1 MLACLIGYF
10 GDFDL
15 AEEATA
21 EAFAVAAQRWPGAGM
36 PDNPGAWLVTTARH
50 RAIDRLRR
58 DRVLAAKLPLLAQP
72 PEEAE
77 DVMDGPPIPD
87 ERLELVF
94 MCCHPALA
102 IDAQVAL
109 TLRAVAGLTT
119 EEIARAF
126 LVPAETMKRR
136 LTRAKSK
143 IKVAGIPFGVPV
155 ASQLPERLAAVLAVV
170 YLIFNEGYSGTGQ
183 PAESLASE
191 AIRLGRVLA
200 ALLPAEPEVLGL
212 LALMLLHDA
221 RREARFD
228 GQDLVLLPDQD
239 QSRWDWRQITEARDL
254 LARARSGSALLDPA
268 LQQAPTARGAYAL
281 QAAVASLQAET
292 PLDWPQ
298 VAALYGELADRTG
311 SERGPAEPGRGDRRS
326 RRPGCRPG
334 HRGRPGPAR
343 IPVLALDP
351 GRTPP
356 PSRPRRR
363 SQGRLPRGAR
373 AGPHRPRT
381 PFPRTPDR
389 RNLRAASC
397 PLRGHPLVV
406 PVTLQPSLS
415 PKPALP
421 PKEESMALPVRPT
434 RVAPAPGGTTTPRAS
449 WLMLAVLLLG
459 QFMCIIDVLVTN
471 VAMPSIAAS
480 LHASGASLQL
490 VVGGYTI
497 AYAMLLITGARL
509 GDRYGRRRTYLAGV
523 LVFTTASLACA
534 LAPDSQALIGF
545 RLVQGAGAAVLVPQV
560 FSIIQLNF
568 TGPARARALSAYAAV
583 LSAGAVTGL
592 VLGGVVVTAD
602 LFGTGWRPVFA
613 INVPIGIVL
622 AAAVPRLVPP
632 DAPVGRTKKLDLAGL
647 GAAACAVLLI
657 VLPLVLGREE
667 GWPAWG
673 FGCIAVG
680 VVLTVGFVLIE
691 RRVAARGG
699 DPLLNLAVLH
709 APALPS
715 GLVTLAA
722 TQIGYGGLLFAYT
735 LHLQAG
741 LGESALRSG
750 LSYLPF
756 AAVFGLAGYNWRRL
770 PAAAR
775 RVLVPAGLTVGI
787 LAYLALAAG
796 LHAGITAL
804 TWTGLAAVG
813 LGLGLSVSPLLTQSL
828 TYVPAARAADASG
841 LLTTTVQLGQLLGV
855 AAIGSVY
862 LSRAGSASAPASA
875 PGPGSGAGHV
885 ASAAATSAA
894 AMSGTALWL
903 AALSAAGLLAA
914 AVMVRAAQGRRS
926 AEP

>member
-1 MLACLIGYF
+1 
-10 GDFDL
+10 
-15 AEEATA
+15 
-21 EAFAVAAQRWPGAGM
+21 
-36 PDNPGAWLVTTARH
+36 
-50 RAIDRLRR
+50 
-58 DRVLAAKLPLLAQP
+58 
-72 PEEAE
+72 
-77 DVMDGPPIPD
+77 
-87 ERLELVF
+87 
-94 MCCHPALA
+94 
-102 IDAQVAL
+102 
-109 TLRAVAGLTT
+109 
-119 EEIARAF
+119 
-126 LVPAETMKRR
+126 
-136 LTRAKSK
+136 
-143 IKVAGIPFGVPV
+143 
-155 ASQLPERLAAVLAVV
+155 
-170 YLIFNEGYSGTGQ
+170 
-183 PAESLASE
+183 
-191 AIRLGRVLA
+191 
-200 ALLPAEPEVLGL
+200 
-212 LALMLLHDA
+212 
-221 RREARFD
+221 
-228 GQDLVLLPDQD
+228 
-239 QSRWDWRQITEARDL
+239 
-254 LARARSGSALLDPA
+254 
-268 LQQAPTARGAYAL
+268 
-281 QAAVASLQAET
+281 
-292 PLDWPQ
+292 
-298 VAALYGELADRTG
+298 
-311 SERGPAEPGRGDRRS
+311 
-326 RRPGCRPG
+326 
-334 HRGRPGPAR
+334 
-343 IPVLALDP
+343 
-351 GRTPP
+351 
-356 PSRPRRR
+356 
-363 SQGRLPRGAR
+363 
-373 AGPHRPRT
+373 
-381 PFPRTPDR
+381 
-389 RNLRAASC
+389 
-397 PLRGHPLVV
+397 
-406 PVTLQPSLS
+406 
-415 PKPALP
+415 
-421 PKEESMALPVRPT
+421 MALPT
-434 RVAPAPGGTTTPRAS
+434 RIAPAPGATTTPRAS

-471 VAMPSIAAS
+471 VAMPSIATS

-523 LVFTTASLACA
+523 LIFTTASLACA

-632 DAPVGRTKKLDLAGL
+632 DVPVGPTKKLDLAGL

-673 FGCIAVG
+673 FGCIAAG
-680 VVLTVGFVLIE
+680 VVLAAGFVLIE

-699 DPLLNLAVLH
+699 DPLLNLAVLR

-741 LGESALRSG
+741 LGESALRAG

-756 AAVFGLAGYNWRRL
+756 AAVFGLAGYNGRRL

-775 RVLVPAGLTVGI
+775 RVLLPAGLTVGI

-796 LHAGITAL
+796 LHSAGSHGGITAL

-828 TYVPAARAADASG
+828 THVPAARAADASG

-862 LSRAGSASAPASA
+862 LSHAGR
-875 PGPGSGAGHV
+875 SGD
-885 ASAAATSAA
+885 AATSAA

-914 AVMVRAAQGRRS
+914 AVMVRAAQARRS
-926 AEP
+926 PEP

>member
-1 MLACLIGYF
+1 
-10 GDFDL
+10 
-15 AEEATA
+15 
-21 EAFAVAAQRWPGAGM
+21 
-36 PDNPGAWLVTTARH
+36 
-50 RAIDRLRR
+50 
-58 DRVLAAKLPLLAQP
+58 
-72 PEEAE
+72 
-77 DVMDGPPIPD
+77 
-87 ERLELVF
+87 
-94 MCCHPALA
+94 
-102 IDAQVAL
+102 
-109 TLRAVAGLTT
+109 
-119 EEIARAF
+119 
-126 LVPAETMKRR
+126 
-136 LTRAKSK
+136 
-143 IKVAGIPFGVPV
+143 
-155 ASQLPERLAAVLAVV
+155 
-170 YLIFNEGYSGTGQ
+170 
-183 PAESLASE
+183 
-191 AIRLGRVLA
+191 
-200 ALLPAEPEVLGL
+200 
-212 LALMLLHDA
+212 
-221 RREARFD
+221 
-228 GQDLVLLPDQD
+228 
-239 QSRWDWRQITEARDL
+239 
-254 LARARSGSALLDPA
+254 
-268 LQQAPTARGAYAL
+268 
-281 QAAVASLQAET
+281 
-292 PLDWPQ
+292 
-298 VAALYGELADRTG
+298 
-311 SERGPAEPGRGDRRS
+311 
-326 RRPGCRPG
+326 
-334 HRGRPGPAR
+334 
-343 IPVLALDP
+343 
-351 GRTPP
+351 
-356 PSRPRRR
+356 
-363 SQGRLPRGAR
+363 
-373 AGPHRPRT
+373 
-381 PFPRTPDR
+381 
-389 RNLRAASC
+389 
-397 PLRGHPLVV
+397 
-406 PVTLQPSLS
+406 
-415 PKPALP
+415 
-421 PKEESMALPVRPT
+421 MALPTRPT
-434 RVAPAPGGTTTPRAS
+434 RIAPALGGTTTPHAS
-449 WLMLAVLLLG
+449 AFMLAVLLLG
-459 QFMCIIDVLVTN
+459 QFICIIDVLVTN

-523 LVFTTASLACA
+523 LIFTTASLACA

-632 DAPVGRTKKLDLAGL
+632 DAPVGRTKKVDLAGL
-647 GAAACAVLLI
+647 AAAACAVLLI

-673 FGCIAVG
+673 FGCIAAG
-680 VVLTVGFVLIE
+680 VVLAVGFVLIE

-699 DPLLNLAVLH
+699 DPLLNLAVLR

-735 LHLQAG
+735 LYLQAG
-741 LGESALRSG
+741 LGESALRAG
-750 LSYLPF
+750 LTYLPF

-770 PAAAR
+770 PAPAC

-796 LHAGITAL
+796 LHSAGSHASITAL

-828 TYVPAARAADASG
+828 THVPAARAADASG

-862 LSRAGSASAPASA
+862 LSRAGSS
-875 PGPGSGAGHV
+875 
-885 ASAAATSAA
+885 AATSAA

-914 AVMVRAAQGRRS
+914 TVMLRAARRRR
-926 AEP
+926 P

>member
-1 MLACLIGYF
+1 
-10 GDFDL
+10 
-15 AEEATA
+15 
-21 EAFAVAAQRWPGAGM
+21 
-36 PDNPGAWLVTTARH
+36 
-50 RAIDRLRR
+50 
-58 DRVLAAKLPLLAQP
+58 
-72 PEEAE
+72 
-77 DVMDGPPIPD
+77 
-87 ERLELVF
+87 
-94 MCCHPALA
+94 
-102 IDAQVAL
+102 
-109 TLRAVAGLTT
+109 
-119 EEIARAF
+119 
-126 LVPAETMKRR
+126 
-136 LTRAKSK
+136 
-143 IKVAGIPFGVPV
+143 
-155 ASQLPERLAAVLAVV
+155 
-170 YLIFNEGYSGTGQ
+170 
-183 PAESLASE
+183 
-191 AIRLGRVLA
+191 
-200 ALLPAEPEVLGL
+200 
-212 LALMLLHDA
+212 
-221 RREARFD
+221 
-228 GQDLVLLPDQD
+228 
-239 QSRWDWRQITEARDL
+239 
-254 LARARSGSALLDPA
+254 
-268 LQQAPTARGAYAL
+268 
-281 QAAVASLQAET
+281 
-292 PLDWPQ
+292 
-298 VAALYGELADRTG
+298 
-311 SERGPAEPGRGDRRS
+311 
-326 RRPGCRPG
+326 
-334 HRGRPGPAR
+334 
-343 IPVLALDP
+343 
-351 GRTPP
+351 
-356 PSRPRRR
+356 
-363 SQGRLPRGAR
+363 
-373 AGPHRPRT
+373 
-381 PFPRTPDR
+381 
-389 RNLRAASC
+389 
-397 PLRGHPLVV
+397 
-406 PVTLQPSLS
+406 
-415 PKPALP
+415 
-421 PKEESMALPVRPT
+421 MALPVRPT
-434 RVAPAPGGTTTPRAS
+434 RTAPAPGGTTAPRAS

-523 LVFTTASLACA
+523 LIFTTASLACA

-673 FGCIAVG
+673 FGCIAAG
-680 VVLTVGFVLIE
+680 VVLAVGFVLIE

-699 DPLLNLAVLH
+699 DPLLNLAVLR
-709 APALPS
+709 AAALPS

-741 LGESALRSG
+741 LGESALRAG

-756 AAVFGLAGYNWRRL
+756 AVVFGLAGYNWRRL

-828 TYVPAARAADASG
+828 THVPAARAADASG

-862 LSRAGSASAPASA
+862 LSRAGSASALTPGPSA
-875 PGPGSGAGHV
+875 PVP
-885 ASAAATSAA
+885 ATSPRPPPPRPRPCPAPP
-894 AMSGTALWL
+894 SGWPPCPRPACWPPR
-903 AALSAAGLLAA
+903 SWSGPHKAGDPQNLDPERPKHHAFPTLPARPSPEFNGCGVLPNRFGRTPHSLTPPGRPGPPRA
-914 AVMVRAAQGRRS
+914 PAVMPVRMGCRRPV
-926 AEP
+926 APRVWGCY

>member
-1 MLACLIGYF
+1 
-10 GDFDL
+10 
-15 AEEATA
+15 
-21 EAFAVAAQRWPGAGM
+21 
-36 PDNPGAWLVTTARH
+36 
-50 RAIDRLRR
+50 
-58 DRVLAAKLPLLAQP
+58 
-72 PEEAE
+72 
-77 DVMDGPPIPD
+77 
-87 ERLELVF
+87 
-94 MCCHPALA
+94 
-102 IDAQVAL
+102 
-109 TLRAVAGLTT
+109 
-119 EEIARAF
+119 
-126 LVPAETMKRR
+126 
-136 LTRAKSK
+136 
-143 IKVAGIPFGVPV
+143 
-155 ASQLPERLAAVLAVV
+155 
-170 YLIFNEGYSGTGQ
+170 
-183 PAESLASE
+183 
-191 AIRLGRVLA
+191 
-200 ALLPAEPEVLGL
+200 
-212 LALMLLHDA
+212 
-221 RREARFD
+221 
-228 GQDLVLLPDQD
+228 
-239 QSRWDWRQITEARDL
+239 
-254 LARARSGSALLDPA
+254 
-268 LQQAPTARGAYAL
+268 
-281 QAAVASLQAET
+281 
-292 PLDWPQ
+292 
-298 VAALYGELADRTG
+298 
-311 SERGPAEPGRGDRRS
+311 
-326 RRPGCRPG
+326 
-334 HRGRPGPAR
+334 
-343 IPVLALDP
+343 
-351 GRTPP
+351 
-356 PSRPRRR
+356 
-363 SQGRLPRGAR
+363 
-373 AGPHRPRT
+373 
-381 PFPRTPDR
+381 
-389 RNLRAASC
+389 
-397 PLRGHPLVV
+397 
-406 PVTLQPSLS
+406 
-415 PKPALP
+415 
-421 PKEESMALPVRPT
+421 MALPT
-434 RVAPAPGGTTTPRAS
+434 RIAPAPGDTTTSHAS

-523 LVFTTASLACA
+523 LIFTIASLACA
-534 LAPDSQALIGF
+534 LAPDSQALIAF

-632 DAPVGRTKKLDLAGL
+632 DGTSAG
-647 GAAACAVLLI
+647 AVL
-657 VLPLVLGREE
+657 
-667 GWPAWG
+667 A
-673 FGCIAVG
+673 A
-680 VVLTVGFVLIE
+680 GFVLIE

-699 DPLLNLAVLH
+699 DPLLNLAVLR

-741 LGESALRSG
+741 LGESALRAG

-787 LAYLALAAG
+787 LAYLALASG
-796 LHAGITAL
+796 LHGAGSHGGNTAL
-804 TWTGLAAVG
+804 TWAGLVAVG

-862 LSRAGSASAPASA
+862 LSRAGR
-875 PGPGSGAGHV
+875 PG
-885 ASAAATSAA
+885 AAAASAA
-894 AMSGTALWL
+894 AMSGTACWL

-914 AVMVRAAQGRRS
+914 AVMVRAARGRRS
-926 AEP
+926 ARP

>member
-1 MLACLIGYF
+1 
-10 GDFDL
+10 
-15 AEEATA
+15 
-21 EAFAVAAQRWPGAGM
+21 
-36 PDNPGAWLVTTARH
+36 
-50 RAIDRLRR
+50 
-58 DRVLAAKLPLLAQP
+58 
-72 PEEAE
+72 
-77 DVMDGPPIPD
+77 
-87 ERLELVF
+87 
-94 MCCHPALA
+94 
-102 IDAQVAL
+102 
-109 TLRAVAGLTT
+109 
-119 EEIARAF
+119 
-126 LVPAETMKRR
+126 
-136 LTRAKSK
+136 
-143 IKVAGIPFGVPV
+143 
-155 ASQLPERLAAVLAVV
+155 
-170 YLIFNEGYSGTGQ
+170 
-183 PAESLASE
+183 
-191 AIRLGRVLA
+191 
-200 ALLPAEPEVLGL
+200 
-212 LALMLLHDA
+212 
-221 RREARFD
+221 
-228 GQDLVLLPDQD
+228 
-239 QSRWDWRQITEARDL
+239 
-254 LARARSGSALLDPA
+254 
-268 LQQAPTARGAYAL
+268 
-281 QAAVASLQAET
+281 
-292 PLDWPQ
+292 
-298 VAALYGELADRTG
+298 
-311 SERGPAEPGRGDRRS
+311 
-326 RRPGCRPG
+326 
-334 HRGRPGPAR
+334 
-343 IPVLALDP
+343 
-351 GRTPP
+351 
-356 PSRPRRR
+356 
-363 SQGRLPRGAR
+363 
-373 AGPHRPRT
+373 
-381 PFPRTPDR
+381 
-389 RNLRAASC
+389 
-397 PLRGHPLVV
+397 
-406 PVTLQPSLS
+406 
-415 PKPALP
+415 
-421 PKEESMALPVRPT
+421 MALPVRPT
-434 RVAPAPGGTTTPRAS
+434 RTAPAPGGTTAPRAS

-497 AYAMLLITGARL
+497 AYAMLLISGARL

-523 LVFTTASLACA
+523 LIFTTASLACA

-673 FGCIAVG
+673 FGCIAAG
-680 VVLTVGFVLIE
+680 VVLAVGFVLIE

-699 DPLLNLAVLH
+699 DPLLNLAVLR

-741 LGESALRSG
+741 LGQSALRAG

-813 LGLGLSVSPLLTQSL
+813 LGLGLAVSPLLTQSL
-828 TYVPAARAADASG
+828 THVPAARAADASG

-862 LSRAGSASAPASA
+862 LSRAGSASALT
-875 PGPGSGAGHV
+875 PGPGSAPGSGPAPV
-885 ASAAATSAA
+885 PAPVSATSPRPPPPRPRPCPAPP
-894 AMSGTALWL
+894 SGWPPCPRPACWPPRSWSGRGRPVPRTLIPNGP
-903 AALSAAGLLAA
+903 SITPSPSSPTSLLAA
-914 AVMVRAAQGRRS
+914 EHAGMTSSPEYAHGQFVDIDVRAMLEGVDLTSRPCEGRLRP
-926 AEP
+926 APGENVRELQP